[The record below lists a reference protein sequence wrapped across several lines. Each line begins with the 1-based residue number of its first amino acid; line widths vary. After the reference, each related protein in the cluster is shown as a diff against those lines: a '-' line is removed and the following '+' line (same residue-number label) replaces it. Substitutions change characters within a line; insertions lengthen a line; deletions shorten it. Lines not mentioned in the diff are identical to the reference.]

1 MGARVLRRLQYP
13 APLLVITICFFWKLT
28 LSRQYTW
35 LDQPDIVYQVMPWL
49 QFQASEWHS
58 GRFPLWDPHLLAGQP
73 LAGQVQ
79 TGTLN
84 PLNWLLFAVPLKDG
98 FIRRGALHWY
108 FVLIHYLGALLFYWL
123 CRDLKLSPVSSLL
136 AGCAFG
142 MGGFLG
148 ITVWPQLLFSA
159 VWMPLVLMLFL
170 RVMRDER
177 PLANA
182 AWCGAVMGLSLLG
195 THHNVPLFFGVALGG
210 LWIASSRRLLP
221 AALFVVCFLLVASP
235 QILTAREL
243 GELSLRWV
251 SAPEPVA
258 WGQKVPYSVH
268 QEYSNGPASVL
279 GIVIP
284 GFFRHTD
291 PFLGLVVVSL
301 AAMAGWKKKTVRLFL
316 ALAAWGLF
324 CSLGSAF
331 FLHGVLYSVLPY
343 LNMARNPSMAIAVFH
358 LGAIGLAAFGL
369 DACRAAPESCRKLV
383 WPLAVLSAV
392 LYAGLALRGQEYY
405 HLAMPALA
413 ALVLACVYAVWSRS
427 AIGNGWASGLL
438 ILLMLVE
445 LGNVSTAGYQPLAKP
460 LFMDK
465 LYQNQDIARFLRTR
479 GEPVRVSVDSEDI
492 PYNFGDWFG
501 VDEAGGNQPGALR
514 AIITALPDPAMQRLL
529 SVNYRIGHA
538 PSGNFQTEVFTGAS
552 GLKVYRDDGAQPR
565 VRADRV
571 LGQTISS
578 NQVSADVEM
587 DSPGTVLVSD
597 AWFPGW
603 KAEVDGQP
611 VPIERAHGMI
621 RGVAVGQ
628 GRHHLGMRYV
638 PVTLYAGAGLALLGL
653 LICGAMSYAGWSGR
667 RDLNSGPPGP
677 EPGALPG

>member
-84 PLNWLLFAVPLKDG
+84 PLNWLLFAAPPKNG
-98 FIRRGALHWY
+98 FISRGVLHWY
-108 FVLIHYLGALLFYWL
+108 FVMIHYLGALLFYWL
-123 CRDLKLSPVSSLL
+123 CRGLKLSPVSSLL

-170 RVMRDER
+170 WVMRDKR

-251 SAPEPVA
+251 NAPEPIA

-369 DACRAAPESCRKLV
+369 DACRAAPESCRR
-383 WPLAVLSAV
+383 
-392 LYAGLALRGQEYY
+392 GGRQIDHLRDRQQMQ
-405 HLAMPALA
+405 LDVLA
-413 ALVLACVYAVWSRS
+413 AFDQRFDMRQHLLGQLRRRQCGDADGHATARPGLPLLERCLQWCSGKLHGDNERRYQGAGELQQVALVGGGPAQLRRAAPSFGGR
-427 AIGNGWASGLL
+427 
-438 ILLMLVE
+438 
-445 LGNVSTAGYQPLAKP
+445 LGKPSTA
-460 LFMDK
+460 
-465 LYQNQDIARFLRTR
+465 
-479 GEPVRVSVDSEDI
+479 
-492 PYNFGDWFG
+492 
-501 VDEAGGNQPGALR
+501 
-514 AIITALPDPAMQRLL
+514 
-529 SVNYRIGHA
+529 
-538 PSGNFQTEVFTGAS
+538 
-552 GLKVYRDDGAQPR
+552 
-565 VRADRV
+565 
-571 LGQTISS
+571 
-578 NQVSADVEM
+578 
-587 DSPGTVLVSD
+587 
-597 AWFPGW
+597 
-603 KAEVDGQP
+603 
-611 VPIERAHGMI
+611 
-621 RGVAVGQ
+621 
-628 GRHHLGMRYV
+628 
-638 PVTLYAGAGLALLGL
+638 
-653 LICGAMSYAGWSGR
+653 
-667 RDLNSGPPGP
+667 
-677 EPGALPG
+677 

>member
-1 MGARVLRRLQYP
+1 M
-13 APLLVITICFFWKLT
+13 
-28 LSRQYTW
+28 
-35 LDQPDIVYQVMPWL
+35 
-49 QFQASEWHS
+49 
-58 GRFPLWDPHLLAGQP
+58 
-73 LAGQVQ
+73 
-79 TGTLN
+79 
-84 PLNWLLFAVPLKDG
+84 
-98 FIRRGALHWY
+98 
-108 FVLIHYLGALLFYWL
+108 
-123 CRDLKLSPVSSLL
+123 
-136 AGCAFG
+136 
-142 MGGFLG
+142 
-148 ITVWPQLLFSA
+148 
-159 VWMPLVLMLFL
+159 
-170 RVMRDER
+170 
-177 PLANA
+177 
-182 AWCGAVMGLSLLG
+182 
-195 THHNVPLFFGVALGG
+195 
-210 LWIASSRRLLP
+210 
-221 AALFVVCFLLVASP
+221 ASP

-251 SAPEPVA
+251 NAPEPIA

-291 PFLGLVVVSL
+291 PFLGLVVISL
-301 AAMAGWKKKTVRLFL
+301 AAMAGWKKKTVRLLL

-405 HLAMPALA
+405 HLAMSALA
-413 ALVLACVYAVWSRS
+413 ALVLACVYAAWSRS
-427 AIGNGWASGLL
+427 AIGNGWACGLL

-460 LFMDK
+460 LFVDK
-465 LYQNQDIARFLRTR
+465 LYQNQDIARYLRTR

-538 PSGNFQTEVFTGAS
+538 SAGARGPST
-552 GLKVYRDDGAQPR
+552 
-565 VRADRV
+565 
-571 LGQTISS
+571 
-578 NQVSADVEM
+578 SADVFFQSGLRGCRDGLPRHGDRERC
-587 DSPGTVLVSD
+587 LVS
-597 AWFPGW
+597 
-603 KAEVDGQP
+603 
-611 VPIERAHGMI
+611 GMES
-621 RGVAVGQ
+621 R
-628 GRHHLGMRYV
+628 
-638 PVTLYAGAGLALLGL
+638 
-653 LICGAMSYAGWSGR
+653 SGR
-667 RDLNSGPPGP
+667 PTHPHRPRLRHDPRSGRGKREPSPEHDLPAGHALRRSLPGP
-677 EPGALPG
+677 ARAADLWGNELCGMVGAQRFELWTSWSRTRRSTRLSHAPTFLV